1 MNKLGRIKKTAGLT
15 LAMAL
20 MLTGTAGLSYIP
32 SYAATTATVTCDVL
46 NVRSGGSTNDS
57 VITTVTKGTQLDIV
71 SSENGWYAININGT
85 TGYVSAQYVSTDG
98 SVGAPPVTPGT
109 TGTVN
114 VSVLNLRSGASTDTS
129 VVGSL
134 YQGQTVTI
142 CLC

>member
-1 MNKLGRIKKTAGLT
+1 M
-15 LAMAL
+15 
-20 MLTGTAGLSYIP
+20 
-32 SYAATTATVTCDVL
+32 
-46 NVRSGGSTNDS
+46 
-57 VITTVTKGTQLDIV
+57 VITTVTKGTQLGYCIFAKGKMGTV
-71 SSENGWYAININGT
+71 ININGT

-98 SVGAPPVTPGT
+98 SVGVPSVTPGT

-142 CLC
+142 NESTNGWYGITTASGASGYVYAQYITCWRFRKRRLW